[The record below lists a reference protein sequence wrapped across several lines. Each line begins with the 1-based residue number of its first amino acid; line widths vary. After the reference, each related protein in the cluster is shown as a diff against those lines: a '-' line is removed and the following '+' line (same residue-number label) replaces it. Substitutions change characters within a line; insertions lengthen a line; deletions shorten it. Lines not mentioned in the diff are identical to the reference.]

1 MWKAPYRMTRSG
13 MGLAVVL
20 TLGQAGAC
28 VAQEAVPESEDCAP
42 NCQQAAVSVE
52 PKDEDPVDL
61 RDAET
66 ADDPIREATDS
77 FTGGPFVDFAESAP
91 DLSSPTFRS
100 SRQAARIL
108 EPTGAVLAT
117 AESFRLLTVLS
128 PSVLATCS
136 STRPDL
142 PDSRIRPEEVADRVG
157 TLTVAV
163 FSESQVNFSFRTTDH
178 SPEYAISVNGLQA
191 RDIQVSD
198 DKSGELV
205 ARVLGAHIMLIR
217 DATEFFNC
225 TGGGDYQVTLGR

>member
-1 MWKAPYRMTRSG
+1 MLKALYRMTRSG
-13 MGLAVVL
+13 MGLAVAL
-20 TLGQAGAC
+20 TLAQAGAC
-28 VAQEAVPESEDCAP
+28 VAQEAAPESEGCAP
-42 NCQQAAVSVE
+42 NCQQAVVDVE
-52 PKDEDPVDL
+52 PMDEIPADL
-61 RDAET
+61 RDEET
-66 ADDPIREATDS
+66 ADDPILEVTVP
-77 FTGGPFVDFAESAP
+77 FTGSPFIDFAESAP

-100 SRQAARIL
+100 VRQAARIL

-142 PDSRIRPEEVADRVG
+142 PDSRIRTEEVADRVG

-163 FSESQVNFSFRTTDH
+163 FSESQVNFSFRTTDG

-191 RDIQVSD
+191 RDVQVSD
-198 DKSGELV
+198 DASGELV

-217 DATEFFNC
+217 DATEYFNC
-225 TGGGDYQVTLGR
+225 TGGGDYEVTLGR